1 MLRNRLPD
9 IDISDDNPFANDK
22 LDRTPCANT
31 FLALIK
37 MYASTGCVVALNG
50 EWGTGKTTFVK
61 MLIQRMKNEGGHPLY
76 FNAWEND
83 CVSDPLI
90 ALLAELK
97 DVFPQS
103 PRWNE
108 VIASGGKILTSI
120 VTSVVKSLA
129 KNKLGLD
136 PEIISAGADEVEKIL
151 KDDIDE
157 FA

>member
-1 MLRNRLPD
+1 M
-9 IDISDDNPFANDK
+9 SK
-22 LDRTPCANT
+22 
-31 FLALIK
+31 
-37 MYASTGCVVALNG
+37 
-50 EWGTGKTTFVK
+50 
-61 MLIQRMKNEGGHPLY
+61 KNEIKNQSCQLILGHY
-76 FNAWEND
+76 K
-83 CVSDPLI
+83 
-90 ALLAELK
+90 LK